1 VQPHSTTF
9 HEIIHTI
16 HARAD
21 LLTSIFDRL
30 PVDDADRTELQRDL
44 AQIKSSF
51 SGNIYRMKW
60 QQLCDGHLKAEY
72 VRGVAAVSPLVKT
85 VCQYPKLSNDEVNDL
100 LSSVDQLL
108 EWLRGYQL
116 EDQDFIRQ
124 IIIDGLEAF
133 RVRLK
138 HLGWLGWGYTVQ
150 SLQEVL
156 TAYMVIERQQPF
168 ASPSMEAR
176 YKKTTAFLKKTAQT
190 ITSAKAVVEATRF
203 SLEFY
208 AVLAATQ
215 HGAPAAAK
223 AALTFFGAGS

>member
-1 VQPHSTTF
+1 
-9 HEIIHTI
+9 
-16 HARAD
+16 
-21 LLTSIFDRL
+21 
-30 PVDDADRTELQRDL
+30 
-44 AQIKSSF
+44 
-51 SGNIYRMKW
+51 
-60 QQLCDGHLKAEY
+60 
-72 VRGVAAVSPLVKT
+72 
-85 VCQYPKLSNDEVNDL
+85 
-100 LSSVDQLL
+100 VDQLL

-168 ASPSMEAR
+168 ASPSMEAL

-223 AALTFFGAGS
+223 AALTFFGLNRATGHAFYVIEFLRHNRFSSLTATAARTRVSAQRRHANVRKWRVSGGADASTLRGLVREPASRARAACPLGLRPE